1 MFYFVC
7 RMSYVHTYSKDK
19 VINVIAFMAFQ
30 DVLLESIFMV
40 RAHSNFN
47 FSFDSPE
54 KEII

>member
-40 RAHSNFN
+40 RAYSNFTS
-47 FSFDSPE
+47 SFDSPE

>member
-1 MFYFVC
+1 
-7 RMSYVHTYSKDK
+7 MSYVHTYSKDK

-40 RAHSNFN
+40 RAYSNFN

>member
-1 MFYFVC
+1 MYVVC
-7 RMSYVHTYSKDK
+7 RMYVHTYSKDK

-40 RAHSNFN
+40 RAYSNFN